1 MTGALPNMPE
11 QFETVAEL
19 RQLYRAAEARAARLR
34 LLARNGRDLA
44 EARPATVDAVLAQV
58 ATRLAHFLGR
68 ASAQVVNGPEPAP
81 GLPLPSPGDRSVK
94 LGHVVIDGLVS
105 VEDIADAEDREVVA
119 LQLEQMALAIDR
131 IEREQRLEFVIGRLF
146 NAQEEE
152 RRRVSHE
159 LHDGV
164 AQTATALVRMLDG
177 SGRGSERLAEIG
189 RGLVR
194 ELRSVIGGLRPPQ
207 LDDLGLEA
215 ALRTLADELRSDG
228 YEVDVRI
235 GPGPM
240 RWPPHGE
247 TAMYRVGQEAL
258 VNVRKHAGG
267 PCRVELTIEAFPERG
282 TSRLTVRD
290 HGSGCAR
297 DPRRQAADRGTEVGI
312 HVMRERIAAL
322 GGTLHWSS
330 APGSGTTVMAEL
342 QEGV

>member
-1 MTGALPNMPE
+1 MTRALPDMPE
-11 QFETVAEL
+11 QLETVAEL

-34 LLARNGRDLA
+34 LLSRNGRDLA
-44 EARPATVDAVLAQV
+44 EAQSSTIDFVLAQV

-68 ASAQVVNGPEPAP
+68 ASAEVFRGPDPAP
-81 GLPLPSPGDRSVK
+81 GLVLPLPGDRSVK
-94 LGHVVIDGLVS
+94 LGHLAIDGLGNI
-105 VEDIADAEDREVVA
+105 EDIADAEDREVVA

-177 SGRGSERLAEIG
+177 AGEGSERLAEIG

-215 ALRTLADELRSDG
+215 ALRTLAEELRSEG

-235 GPGPM
+235 GQGPLA
-240 RWPPHGE
+240 WPPHGE

-258 VNVRKHAGG
+258 ANVRKHAGG
-267 PCRVELTIEAFPERG
+267 PCRVELTLETGRELR
-282 TSRLTVRD
+282 THRLTIRD

-297 DPRRQAADRGTEVGI
+297 NPRRQASDRGSEVGI
-312 HVMRERIAAL
+312 HVMRERMAAL
-322 GGTLHWSS
+322 GGTLCWSS
-330 APGSGTTVMAEL
+330 VPGRGTTVVAEL
-342 QEGV
+342 PEGA